1 MTDDDLE
8 LELIRKRKMERL
20 LQMQKQLEEQKKRE
34 QQKQSKRE
42 ELLSRALLPEAKLYL
57 NQVRSKAP
65 GVAKQIEDIVLYL
78 VLYRGLYEP
87 LNQIDIMYI
96 ERKITGQEPKITI
109 KRRGK
114 ENKTISDYFK
124 ENMD

>member
-1 MTDDDLE
+1 MTNDDLE
-8 LELIRKRKMERL
+8 LELIRKKKMERL
-20 LQMQKQLEEQKKRE
+20 LQMQKQLEEQRKRE
-34 QQKQSKRE
+34 QQKQTQRQR
-42 ELLSRALLPEAKLYL
+42 LLDRALLPEAKMYL
-57 NQVRSKAP
+57 EQIKKKMPA
-65 GVAKQIEDIVLYL
+65 VAKQIEDIVLYL

-124 ENMD
+124 ENIE